1 MKQIVSLTDNAR
13 QKFQIPLDNGDLVD
27 FSLYF
32 YPTQY
37 SWFFDFSYNNYVSNG
52 NRVVLTPNALRH
64 LKNILPFGIA
74 FLAEGYAEPFE
85 LTDFSSGRIKMYV
98 LNKEEVQE
106 IESRIYGKQSDI

>member
-13 QKFQIPLDNGDLVD
+13 QKFEIPLDNGDIVD

-37 SWFFDFSYNNYVSNG
+37 SWFFDFSYKNYTSNG

-64 LKNILPFGIA
+64 LKNIIPFGIA
-74 FLAEGYAEPFE
+74 FLADGFVEPFQ
-85 LTDFSSGRIKMYV
+85 LTDFSTGRVGMYV
-98 LNKEEVQE
+98 LNQDDVLE
-106 IESRIYGKQSDI
+106 IESNIYGQ